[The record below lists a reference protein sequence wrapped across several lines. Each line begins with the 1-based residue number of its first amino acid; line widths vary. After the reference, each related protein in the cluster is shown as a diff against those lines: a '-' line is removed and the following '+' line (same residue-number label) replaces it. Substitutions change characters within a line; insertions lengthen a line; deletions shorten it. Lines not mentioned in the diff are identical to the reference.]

1 MKENY
6 ISQFFKKD
14 SEDIDESDIVAFF
27 SNRQE
32 ETSNLEFK
40 SGDTEINDIFK
51 EIAAFLNTE
60 GGLLLIG
67 SPIESK
73 EQRGKLT
80 IRYCQGQLTYSKFQS
95 KDWLYQKIFSN
106 ITPSPTNIFIKE
118 ISNENGIIFLI
129 EVPQSKH
136 PPHQSNADGRYY
148 IRIDNEAKPAPH
160 GLVQALFEKRNKPQ
174 LTAKVERN
182 LLNIGIDK
190 LDVRIQNLSTTPAD
204 KVSFII
210 DVFNVASITD
220 NNFVS
225 STEADFGQKFSAS
238 INTNQVLVRVISVGH
253 TFKLKNRNQKY
264 LVAIYYWSKDSD
276 FDGTHFIIDP
286 INNSITTKHWL
297 DDGANL
303 LDLVKSLS
311 Q

>member
-1 MKENY
+1 MKGDY
-6 ISQFFKKD
+6 ISQFFKKESD
-14 SEDIDESDIVAFF
+14 DIDESDIVTFF
-27 SNRQE
+27 SHRQE

-40 SGDTEINDIFK
+40 SGDVEIHDIYK

-67 SPIESK
+67 SPPESK

-80 IRYCQGQLTYSKFQS
+80 IRFCQGKLTYSKFQS

-106 ITPSPTNIFIKE
+106 ITPSPTNIYIKE
-118 ISNENGIIFLI
+118 ISNKSGIIFLI
-129 EVPQSKH
+129 EIPQSEH

-174 LTAKVERN
+174 LIAKVDRT
-182 LLNIGIDK
+182 LLNIGID
-190 LDVRIQNLSTTPAD
+190 LLNIRIQNLSTIPAD

-210 DVFNVASITD
+210 DVYNVASITD
-220 NNFVS
+220 NNFIS
-225 STEADFGQKFSAS
+225 STEEGFGEKYSAS
-238 INTNQVLVRVISVGH
+238 INSNQVLVRIISVGH
-253 TFKLKNRNQKY
+253 TFKVKTRNKKY

-276 FDGTHFIIDP
+276 FDGTYFVIDP
-286 INNSITTKHWL
+286 ANNTITSKHL
-297 DDGANL
+297 LEDDANL
-303 LDLVKSLS
+303 LDLVESLTE
-311 Q
+311 

>member
-1 MKENY
+1 MKQNY
-6 ISQFFKKD
+6 ISHFFKKE
-14 SEDIDESDIVAFF
+14 SEDINENDIVAFF

-40 SGDTEINDIFK
+40 SGDSEIHDIFK
-51 EIAAFLNTE
+51 EVAAFLNTE
-60 GGLLLIG
+60 GGLLIIG

-95 KDWLYQKIFSN
+95 KDWLYQRIFSN
-106 ITPSPTNIFIKE
+106 ITPSPTNIFIRE
-118 ISNENGIIFLI
+118 IQNKNGMIFLI
-129 EVPQSKH
+129 EVPQSQH

-174 LTAKVERN
+174 LIAKFERTP
-182 LLNIGIDK
+182 LNINTELVNIR
-190 LDVRIQNLSTTPAD
+190 LQNLSTTPAD

-210 DVFNVASITD
+210 DVFNVDNISD

-225 STEADFGQKFSAS
+225 SNEANFGQKFSAS

-253 TFKLKNRNQKY
+253 TFKVKTRNQKY

-276 FDGTHFIIDP
+276 FDGILFLIDP
-286 INNSITTKHWL
+286 NKNTVTAKDVFQ
-297 DDGANL
+297 DDL
-303 LDLVKSLS
+303 LEVIKTL
-311 Q
+311 QQ